1 MQKPLWVEINRS
13 EFEEL
18 KRDIYDNQDDKDFK
32 INIWIIKCINIFEK
46 KPHKISKREAR
57 KLYDELIQIDIDAL
71 ERNKSNDVRK
81 YNILMIL
88 NNVDAIFTG
97 AYVHYKEMSKEA
109 VFERSITERL
119 KSRKERSAEIKRKEQ
134 NINNELLK
142 KYFTDYQSSSNMYNK
157 LINPENVRIIKILV
171 DSIKK
176 RLTRVK
182 KSIEKVSE
190 NKTFK
195 IGENEKIID
204 IIERILEFNNKIQLG
219 QGLKILAPT

>member
-1 MQKPLWVEINRS
+1 M
-13 EFEEL
+13 
-18 KRDIYDNQDDKDFK
+18 
-32 INIWIIKCINIFEK
+32 
-46 KPHKISKREAR
+46 
-57 KLYDELIQIDIDAL
+57 QIDIDAL

-81 YNILMIL
+81 YNILKIL

-97 AYVHYKEMSKEA
+97 AYVHYKEMSKET

-119 KSRKERSAEIKRKEQ
+119 KSRKEGSAEIKRKEQ
-134 NINNELLK
+134 NINNELLQ

-204 IIERILEFNNKIQLG
+204 IVERILEFNNKIQSG
-219 QGLKILAPT
+219 QGLKLLTASQMFCRLPISLAQLNAGNSEKLKNEIRQLLCSLYRSKKLTKHIYKSLVDII